1 MASFQV
7 NDASALMNSLL
18 RQSSAQIDIEV
29 VDHQTFMDAGTK
41 VLATGTENVLNSIY
55 RTIALIIP
63 QSRKYTGKFGLIN
76 ASEKKFNTRMA
87 KIAYYSADNE
97 PSGAFNTDLYT
108 NLADGYDNGTNG
120 GASLG
125 TMWEQKLPKVVERFF
140 LKEAAYDRHWTTPI
154 AQLQSAFNSEAAF
167 VAFWNG
173 VMAEIE
179 NDMEQTEESKRRAT
193 VVDRI
198 AGTYALVQ
206 NGTLGA
212 ECAVDLIQLFN
223 DECGT
228 TYTREEILQEHL
240 TEFMEIFI
248 SYLKIFSDR
257 FTERTT
263 KYHDPMTITEGG
275 IDYNV
280 LNFCPKDRQKLFLFG
295 EFIAK
300 SKTRVMPEIFNPE
313 YLSLDNF
320 ESVTYWQSSKDADR
334 MKIACKPALPNGA
347 ESSNVE
353 LDYVVGMLFDDE
365 GLQAIDQFTGAYTTP
380 VEARKLYTNTWVH
393 RKFSAIS
400 DYTYD
405 TIIFYLGEGGEEQ
418 SDEEN
423 P

>member
-1 MASFQV
+1 MASFQI

-87 KIAYYSADNE
+87 KIAYYSSDNE
-97 PSGAFNTDLYT
+97 ASGAFNTDLYT

-173 VMAEIE
+173 VMTEIE
-179 NDMEQTEESKRRAT
+179 NDLEQTEESKRRA
-193 VVDRI
+193 VVADRI

-206 NGTLGA
+206 SGVLGA
-212 ECAVDLIQLFN
+212 ECAVDLIALFN
-223 DECGT
+223 SECGT
-228 TYTREEILQEHL
+228 TYTRDEILSEHL

-405 TIIFYLGEGGEEQ
+405 TIIFYLGEGGEQ